1 VLLVVDTLRSVN
13 AFLDMARSYISQGH
27 ASIVPRRKNREFATE
42 YGLTGE
48 HLCAIVRKLHA
59 VHRRNG
65 PMEESDFA
73 KPPGTLFDFL
83 KNEELDGRIRPLY
96 IKLKIPDGEPRLLVL
111 SIHVQDGAED

>member
-1 VLLVVDTLRSVN
+1 MDDTLRSVN

-73 KPPGTLFDFL
+73 KP
-83 KNEELDGRIRPLY
+83 LDGRIRPLY